1 MKIWLFAN
9 DKQTK
14 QQKSYAQV
22 HRRYVKHHR
31 RSWPG
36 ELLSCPVLYNVLMRG
51 HRELCIFVE
60 CSLIIVCLILEEE
73 QKTLK
78 STLDVDLN
86 LSQHLMSTSQV
97 NISCQHLMSI
107 FQLDFPF
114 LMPSISQYL
123 EFNIYDCYFWVGFPV
138 SAVKYFS
145 KFGILHLRLHFWVGF
160 PISAVKYFS
169 KLKFC
174 IYDWAFGVDFPF
186 PLLSIFQYLDFC
198 IHDCTYILLH

>member
-1 MKIWLFAN
+1 MNLKFDDPRHAPSLGYVQQFQGIHQFCDPSDLSMFGSFHGLCSQSGKCGFPLFWL
-9 DKQTK
+9 
-14 QQKSYAQV
+14 
-22 HRRYVKHHR
+22 
-31 RSWPG
+31 
-36 ELLSCPVLYNVLMRG
+36 L
-51 HRELCIFVE
+51 IFF
-60 CSLIIVCLILEEE
+60 CLILHIFLSLEEE
-73 QKTLK
+73 RKTLK

-138 SAVKYFS
+138 SDVKYFS

-174 IYDWAFGVDFPF
+174 IYDWTFGVD
-186 PLLSIFQYLDFC
+186 LDENE
-198 IHDCTYILLH
+198 DEDD

>member
-1 MKIWLFAN
+1 MAQIIGSITPKISDVSL
-9 DKQTK
+9 KISHPQ
-14 QQKSYAQV
+14 
-22 HRRYVKHHR
+22 
-31 RSWPG
+31 
-36 ELLSCPVLYNVLMRG
+36 L
-51 HRELCIFVE
+51 REATI
-60 CSLIIVCLILEEE
+60 EEE
-73 QKTLK
+73 RKTLK

-174 IYDWAFGVDFPF
+174 IYD
-186 PLLSIFQYLDFC
+186 
-198 IHDCTYILLH
+198 

>member
-1 MKIWLFAN
+1 MRDISLSVASLSVAVTMVIKMLLWSAG
-9 DKQTK
+9 QT
-14 QQKSYAQV
+14 
-22 HRRYVKHHR
+22 
-31 RSWPG
+31 
-36 ELLSCPVLYNVLMRG
+36 
-51 HRELCIFVE
+51 IFM
-60 CSLIIVCLILEEE
+60 ILEEE
-73 QKTLK
+73 RKTLK

-123 EFNIYDCYFWVGFPV
+123 EFIIYNCYFWVGFPV

-174 IYDWAFGVDFPF
+174 IYD
-186 PLLSIFQYLDFC
+186 
-198 IHDCTYILLH
+198 

>member
-1 MKIWLFAN
+1 ME
-9 DKQTK
+9 DKTSQEWAT
-14 QQKSYAQV
+14 
-22 HRRYVKHHR
+22 
-31 RSWPG
+31 
-36 ELLSCPVLYNVLMRG
+36 L
-51 HRELCIFVE
+51 
-60 CSLIIVCLILEEE
+60 LEEE
-73 QKTLK
+73 RKTLK

-174 IYDWAFGVDFPF
+174 IYDWTFGVDFPF
-186 PLLSIFQYLDFC
+186 PLLSISQYLDFC

>member
-1 MKIWLFAN
+1 MWGSLRNMGNSF
-9 DKQTK
+9 
-14 QQKSYAQV
+14 
-22 HRRYVKHHR
+22 HC
-31 RSWPG
+31 RSLGLSLGGSDPQLPG
-36 ELLSCPVLYNVLMRG
+36 DALIQRLRDRLLSPSGTTWVWSGRWNEQKFLY
-51 HRELCIFVE
+51 E
-60 CSLIIVCLILEEE
+60 ILEEE
-73 QKTLK
+73 RKTLK

-160 PISAVKYFS
+160 PIFAVKYFS

-174 IYDWAFGVDFPF
+174 IYDCTFG
-186 PLLSIFQYLDFC
+186 LDWRKRE
-198 IHDCTYILLH
+198 IQPKNSNRRY

>member
-1 MKIWLFAN
+1 MFY
-9 DKQTK
+9 T
-14 QQKSYAQV
+14 
-22 HRRYVKHHR
+22 
-31 RSWPG
+31 
-36 ELLSCPVLYNVLMRG
+36 
-51 HRELCIFVE
+51 
-60 CSLIIVCLILEEE
+60 LEEE
-73 QKTLK
+73 RKTLK

-145 KFGILHLRLHFWVGF
+145 IFGILYLRLLFWVGF
-160 PISAVKYFS
+160 PASAVEYFSKFGIMHLRLCFWVGFPVSAVKYFS
-169 KLKFC
+169 LFEILHSRLPFLGWISNYYKGNKFVFYVGPSSHLRC
-174 IYDWAFGVDFPF
+174 N
-186 PLLSIFQYLDFC
+186 FQQ
-198 IHDCTYILLH
+198 

>member
-1 MKIWLFAN
+1 MQVVPSGGQVCNLCKWRHLVAMFATN
-9 DKQTK
+9 A
-14 QQKSYAQV
+14 SGANW
-22 HRRYVKHHR
+22 
-31 RSWPG
+31 WPI
-36 ELLSCPVLYNVLMRG
+36 LQ
-51 HRELCIFVE
+51 
-60 CSLIIVCLILEEE
+60 LIEEE
-73 QKTLK
+73 RKTLK

-145 KFGILHLRLHFWVGF
+145 KYGILHLRLHFWVGF
-160 PISAVKYFS
+160 PVSAVKY
-169 KLKFC
+169 
-174 IYDWAFGVDFPF
+174 I
-186 PLLSIFQYLDFC
+186 SIFQIVHLRLLVLGWISRFC
-198 IHDCTYILLH
+198 C

>member
-1 MKIWLFAN
+1 MWAK
-9 DKQTK
+9 
-14 QQKSYAQV
+14 
-22 HRRYVKHHR
+22 
-31 RSWPG
+31 
-36 ELLSCPVLYNVLMRG
+36 
-51 HRELCIFVE
+51 
-60 CSLIIVCLILEEE
+60 ILEEE
-73 QKTLK
+73 RKTLK

-123 EFNIYDCYFWVGFPV
+123 EFIIYNCYFWVGFPV

-145 KFGILHLRLHFWVGF
+145 KFKILHLQLHFWGGF
-160 PISAVKYFS
+160 PVSTVKYFS

-174 IYDWAFGVDFPF
+174 IYDWTFGVDFPF
-186 PLLSIFQYLDFC
+186 TLLSISQNWNSAFM
-198 IHDCTYILLH
+198 IELLGWISHLRC

>member
-1 MKIWLFAN
+1 MTLFKAY
-9 DKQTK
+9 QF
-14 QQKSYAQV
+14 KSRPFPSFPV
-22 HRRYVKHHR
+22 
-31 RSWPG
+31 
-36 ELLSCPVLYNVLMRG
+36 CPSQFFHKELMRWWQPN
-51 HRELCIFVE
+51 HNWCDDHNISDNHEVLWKEKITE
-60 CSLIIVCLILEEE
+60 AMIIEEE
-73 QKTLK
+73 RKTLK

-145 KFGILHLRLHFWVGF
+145 IFGILYLRLLFLGW
-160 PISAVKYFS
+160 IS
-169 KLKFC
+169 LFC
-174 IYDWAFGVDFPF
+174 CKVFLEIWNSAYTNA
-186 PLLSIFQYLDFC
+186 LLSWISRFRC
-198 IHDCTYILLH
+198 

>member
-1 MKIWLFAN
+1 MSNSWTSSTNLDISWKIKSTKYLYSIRGQDSHPLF
-9 DKQTK
+9 
-14 QQKSYAQV
+14 
-22 HRRYVKHHR
+22 
-31 RSWPG
+31 P
-36 ELLSCPVLYNVLMRG
+36 
-51 HRELCIFVE
+51 
-60 CSLIIVCLILEEE
+60 IISPIEEE
-73 QKTLK
+73 RKTLK

-123 EFNIYDCYFWVGFPV
+123 EFIIYNCYFWVGFPV

-160 PISAVKYFS
+160 PIFAVKYFS

-174 IYDWAFGVDFPF
+174 IYD
-186 PLLSIFQYLDFC
+186 
-198 IHDCTYILLH
+198 

>member
-1 MKIWLFAN
+1 MVKLFA
-9 DKQTK
+9 T
-14 QQKSYAQV
+14 
-22 HRRYVKHHR
+22 
-31 RSWPG
+31 W
-36 ELLSCPVLYNVLMRG
+36 L
-51 HRELCIFVE
+51 
-60 CSLIIVCLILEEE
+60 LEEE
-73 QKTLK
+73 RTTLK

-145 KFGILHLRLHFWVGF
+145 KFGILHLRLHFE
-160 PISAVKYFS
+160 
-169 KLKFC
+169 L
-174 IYDWAFGVDFPF
+174 DFPF
-186 PLLSIFQYLDFC
+186 PLLGISQNWKSAFMIKKEYLLRLKVLHFKSNQKSLNP
-198 IHDCTYILLH
+198 IHFWGQEVNIWAAAGDHGGVASH

>member
-1 MKIWLFAN
+1 MVI
-9 DKQTK
+9 
-14 QQKSYAQV
+14 
-22 HRRYVKHHR
+22 
-31 RSWPG
+31 
-36 ELLSCPVLYNVLMRG
+36 
-51 HRELCIFVE
+51 
-60 CSLIIVCLILEEE
+60 EEE
-73 QKTLK
+73 RKTLK

-174 IYDWAFGVDFPF
+174 IYDWTFGVDFPF
-186 PLLSIFQYLDFC
+186 PLLSISQYLKFC
-198 IHDCTYILLH
+198 IYDCTFGLDFPFPLLSISQYFKLCIFVLLTRYQSKNIWHWGDPSDQQHCTLAHTITAPPLFEVYNGA

>member
-1 MKIWLFAN
+1 ML
-9 DKQTK
+9 
-14 QQKSYAQV
+14 
-22 HRRYVKHHR
+22 R
-31 RSWPG
+31 
-36 ELLSCPVLYNVLMRG
+36 
-51 HRELCIFVE
+51 
-60 CSLIIVCLILEEE
+60 IIIEEE
-73 QKTLK
+73 RKTLK

-86 LSQHLMSTSQV
+86 LSQHLESTSGV
-97 NISCQHLMSI
+97 NISSQHLMSI

-174 IYDWAFGVDFPF
+174 IYD
-186 PLLSIFQYLDFC
+186 
-198 IHDCTYILLH
+198 

>member
-1 MKIWLFAN
+1 MYDAYEEKNWVGALL
-9 DKQTK
+9 T
-14 QQKSYAQV
+14 
-22 HRRYVKHHR
+22 
-31 RSWPG
+31 
-36 ELLSCPVLYNVLMRG
+36 LLSAHLLFLQY
-51 HRELCIFVE
+51 
-60 CSLIIVCLILEEE
+60 ILEEE

-145 KFGILHLRLHFWVGF
+145 KFKILHLQLHFWGGF
-160 PISAVKYFS
+160 PVSTVKYFS

-174 IYDWAFGVDFPF
+174 IYDWTFGVDFPF
-186 PLLSIFQYLDFC
+186 PLSSISQYLKFCIYDCTFGLDFPFPLLSISQYFKLC
-198 IHDCTYILLH
+198 IYDCYFWVLGFGFGVWGPCH

>member
-1 MKIWLFAN
+1 MALNSRRDELVSLSSTVRLLCFFVPLFIFPSN
-9 DKQTK
+9 KL
-14 QQKSYAQV
+14 V
-22 HRRYVKHHR
+22 
-31 RSWPG
+31 W
-36 ELLSCPVLYNVLMRG
+36 VLKRKT
-51 HRELCIFVE
+51 
-60 CSLIIVCLILEEE
+60 LEEE
-73 QKTLK
+73 RKTLK

-123 EFNIYDCYFWVGFPV
+123 EFNIYDCYFWVGFPF
-138 SAVKYFS
+138 SDVKYFS

-174 IYDWAFGVDFPF
+174 IYD
-186 PLLSIFQYLDFC
+186 
-198 IHDCTYILLH
+198 

>member
-1 MKIWLFAN
+1 MPTPTSGNQFVCAKDFSFIQSRFCLRN
-9 DKQTK
+9 DTK
-14 QQKSYAQV
+14 
-22 HRRYVKHHR
+22 
-31 RSWPG
+31 
-36 ELLSCPVLYNVLMRG
+36 
-51 HRELCIFVE
+51 LCKGINQ
-60 CSLIIVCLILEEE
+60 IIEEE
-73 QKTLK
+73 RKTLK

-123 EFNIYDCYFWVGFPV
+123 EFIIYNCYFWVGFPV

-174 IYDWAFGVDFPF
+174 IYD
-186 PLLSIFQYLDFC
+186 
-198 IHDCTYILLH
+198 

>member
-1 MKIWLFAN
+1 MIVFL
-9 DKQTK
+9 
-14 QQKSYAQV
+14 V
-22 HRRYVKHHR
+22 
-31 RSWPG
+31 
-36 ELLSCPVLYNVLMRG
+36 VL
-51 HRELCIFVE
+51 
-60 CSLIIVCLILEEE
+60 LEEE

-145 KFGILHLRLHFWVGF
+145 IFGILHSRLYFWVGF
-160 PISAVKYFS
+160 SVSAKRPNGA
-169 KLKFC
+169 KILR
-174 IYDWAFGVDFPF
+174 FGNFP
-186 PLLSIFQYLDFC
+186 
-198 IHDCTYILLH
+198 

>member
-1 MKIWLFAN
+1 MKKKVA
-9 DKQTK
+9 QTTPTVAK
-14 QQKSYAQV
+14 NSKSCI
-22 HRRYVKHHR
+22 
-31 RSWPG
+31 
-36 ELLSCPVLYNVLMRG
+36 LLPKVDMLQCWHVD
-51 HRELCIFVE
+51 IF
-60 CSLIIVCLILEEE
+60 EEE
-73 QKTLK
+73 RKTLK

-123 EFNIYDCYFWVGFPV
+123 EFIIYNCYFWVGFPV

-174 IYDWAFGVDFPF
+174 IYD
-186 PLLSIFQYLDFC
+186 
-198 IHDCTYILLH
+198 

>member
-1 MKIWLFAN
+1 MLNFLK
-9 DKQTK
+9 
-14 QQKSYAQV
+14 
-22 HRRYVKHHR
+22 
-31 RSWPG
+31 
-36 ELLSCPVLYNVLMRG
+36 
-51 HRELCIFVE
+51 
-60 CSLIIVCLILEEE
+60 ILEEE
-73 QKTLK
+73 RKTLK

-174 IYDWAFGVDFPF
+174 I
-186 PLLSIFQYLDFC
+186 
-198 IHDCTYILLH
+198 

>member
-1 MKIWLFAN
+1 MKVQENEIKTGNVEFARN
-9 DKQTK
+9 LHKRHLKDFN
-14 QQKSYAQV
+14 
-22 HRRYVKHHR
+22 
-31 RSWPG
+31 
-36 ELLSCPVLYNVLMRG
+36 LS
-51 HRELCIFVE
+51 IA
-60 CSLIIVCLILEEE
+60 SIEEE
-73 QKTLK
+73 RKTLK

-174 IYDWAFGVDFPF
+174 IYD
-186 PLLSIFQYLDFC
+186 
-198 IHDCTYILLH
+198 

>member
-1 MKIWLFAN
+1 
-9 DKQTK
+9 
-14 QQKSYAQV
+14 
-22 HRRYVKHHR
+22 
-31 RSWPG
+31 
-36 ELLSCPVLYNVLMRG
+36 
-51 HRELCIFVE
+51 
-60 CSLIIVCLILEEE
+60 
-73 QKTLK
+73 
-78 STLDVDLN
+78 
-86 LSQHLMSTSQV
+86 MSTSQV

-138 SAVKYFS
+138 SDVKYFS

-174 IYDWAFGVDFPF
+174 IYD
-186 PLLSIFQYLDFC
+186 
-198 IHDCTYILLH
+198 